1 MQRSYNLEDI
11 ALYLNA
17 ELRGDASAV
26 ITGLATLQSA
36 KPGELAFLSNPK
48 YANQLQ
54 CCRAEAVIL
63 ESQQAENYSGSCL
76 IVDNAY
82 LSYAKISSYFDTAP
96 KASQQIH
103 PSAVVDPTAVIADAV
118 TLGPNVVIE
127 AEVKI
132 GSGCTVKANST
143 IGARS
148 VLCEDCK
155 IGPNVSIYHDVRLGC
170 RVTVHSGSVL
180 GADGFGFAPDAQG
193 GWHKISQIGGVVIG
207 NDVEIGACSTIDRGA
222 IDDTLI
228 GNGVI
233 IDNHVQIAHNAV
245 VGDNT
250 VMVAHS
256 SVAGSATLG
265 KNCVLA
271 GGVGLAGHISICDN
285 VQFTA
290 RTVVTKD
297 IKEPGSY
304 SSISMRL
311 MSTSDWRKNAVRIG
325 QLNDIALRLKK
336 LENLFK
342 KD

>member
-1 MQRSYNLEDI
+1 MQRPYSLEDI

-26 ITGLATLQSA
+26 ITGMATLQSA

-48 YANQLQ
+48 YASQLQ
-54 CCRAEAVIL
+54 YCRAEAVIL
-63 ESQQAENYSGSCL
+63 EPQQAENYSGSCL

-82 LSYAKISSYFDTAP
+82 LSYAKISSCFDTAP

-103 PSAVVDPTAVIADAV
+103 PSAVIDPTAVIADAV

-132 GSGCTVKANST
+132 ESGCTVKANST

-148 VLCEDCK
+148 VLGEDCK

-222 IDDTLI
+222 IGDTLV

-233 IDNHVQIAHNAV
+233 IDNHVQIAHNAT
-245 VGDNT
+245 VGDNSA
-250 VMVAHS
+250 MAGCS
-256 SVAGSATLG
+256 GLAGSATLG
-265 KNCVLA
+265 KNCILA
-271 GGVGLAGHISICDN
+271 GGAGIAGHVNVCDK
-285 VQFTA
+285 VQLMAHTLVA
-290 RTVVTKD
+290 KD
-297 IKEPGSY
+297 IKEAGAY
-304 SSISMRL
+304 SSAVMPL
-311 MSTSDWRKNAVRIG
+311 MVASDWRKNAVRIG
-325 QLNDIALRLKK
+325 QLNDMALRLKK
-336 LENLFK
+336 LENLLK